1 MTLIFLGSGQFAV
14 PALEMLVRSPHSP
27 ALVVTRPDRPAG
39 RGRNI
44 VPTPVRA
51 RARELGLRE
60 EAPASVNDPAF
71 LARLAEM
78 TPDLVVVA
86 DYGEI
91 LRRPFL
97 AVPRI
102 GVFNLHGSLLPRH
115 RGAAPVPAA
124 ILAGDAETGVS
135 LFRIGEGLDSGPVVD
150 RSASPILPLET
161 AGELEGRLAAL
172 AADLLERNL
181 PGFAAGTFR
190 EEPQDDRLAT
200 RAPKLAP
207 GAGELDWS
215 LAASAVARLVRA
227 LSPRPG
233 AHSVLRKSGGTPE
246 RMRILLAR
254 EVPSGE
260 PAAAAPP
267 GAVTRV
273 DKHGF
278 RVAAGGGEV
287 EVLKIQPPG
296 RSVLTASEFLR
307 GYGLQTGDR
316 FENRKA
322 EGENR

>member
-1 MTLIFLGSGQFAV
+1 
-14 PALEMLVRSPHSP
+14 
-27 ALVVTRPDRPAG
+27 
-39 RGRNI
+39 
-44 VPTPVRA
+44 
-51 RARELGLRE
+51 
-60 EAPASVNDPAF
+60 
-71 LARLAEM
+71 
-78 TPDLVVVA
+78 
-86 DYGEI
+86 
-91 LRRPFL
+91 
-97 AVPRI
+97 
-102 GVFNLHGSLLPRH
+102 
-115 RGAAPVPAA
+115 
-124 ILAGDAETGVS
+124 
-135 LFRIGEGLDSGPVVD
+135 
-150 RSASPILPLET
+150 
-161 AGELEGRLAAL
+161 
-172 AADLLERNL
+172 
-181 PGFAAGTFR
+181 
-190 EEPQDDRLAT
+190 T